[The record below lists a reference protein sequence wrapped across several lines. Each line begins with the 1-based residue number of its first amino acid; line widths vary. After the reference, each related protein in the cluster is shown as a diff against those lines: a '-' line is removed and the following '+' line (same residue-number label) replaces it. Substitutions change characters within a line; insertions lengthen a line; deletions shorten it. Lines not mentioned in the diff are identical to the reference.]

1 MLQPSLPYNQLKFSL
16 QMFHHPLN
24 ELEKSEYEAVKTRA
38 EAECTLE
45 RKILTSAEGMKM
57 KVAQE
62 SIEEAIAAIAN
73 RYESPEAF
81 QNDLRANN
89 MDPAAMASG
98 LEVELTVKATLKK
111 VAGRTEDPD
120 EAEVTE
126 IFEAGDQKKREQR
139 QLHHIL
145 ITINDQFP
153 ENRRESALA
162 RITRV
167 HEKVLAPG
175 SNFGELAQRYSE
187 CPSAVQGGN
196 IGSVARG
203 SLPPNLEET
212 LFALER
218 GEISNVVES
227 TMGFHILL
235 CEEIIEAGTLSPEET
250 KAKIRKVLHT
260 QNKKKTVQMW
270 LATI

>member
-16 QMFHHPLN
+16 QMFHRPLN

-45 RKILTSAEGMKM
+45 RKILTSKEGMKI

-62 SIEEAIAAIAN
+62 STEEAIAAIAN

-81 QNDLRANN
+81 QSDLRANN
-89 MDPAAMASG
+89 MDLAAMASG
-98 LEVELTVKATLKK
+98 LEVELMVKAALKE
-111 VAGRTEDPD
+111 VAARTEPPD

-139 QLHHIL
+139 QLCHIL

-153 ENRRESALA
+153 ENRREAALA

-167 HEKVLAPG
+167 HEKVLASG
-175 SNFGELAQRYSE
+175 GNFSELAQRYSE
-187 CPSAVQGGN
+187 CPSAVRGGN
-196 IGSVARG
+196 IGPVARG
-203 SLPPNLEET
+203 TLHPSLEET
-212 LFALER
+212 LFAMER
-218 GEISNVVES
+218 GEISKIVES

-235 CEEIIEAGTLSPEET
+235 CEEVLKGDTLPPEET
-250 KAKIRKVLHT
+250 KAKIRKVLHAR
-260 QNKKKTVQMW
+260 NKKKTVQTW
-270 LATI
+270 LAAL

>member
-16 QMFHHPLN
+16 QMFHRPLN

-89 MDPAAMASG
+89 MDPAAMATG
-98 LEVELTVKATLKK
+98 LKVELMVKATLRK
-111 VAGRTEDPD
+111 VANRTESPN
-120 EAEVTE
+120 EAKVTE
-126 IFEAGDQKKREQR
+126 IFESADQKKREQR
-139 QLHHIL
+139 QLRHIL

-153 ENRRESALA
+153 ENRREAALT

-167 HEKVLAPG
+167 HEKVSVPG
-175 SNFGELAQRYSE
+175 VDFSELAQRYSE
-187 CPSAVQGGN
+187 CPSALQGGN
-196 IGSVARG
+196 IGPVAPG
-203 SLPPNLEET
+203 TLHPNLEKT
-212 LFALER
+212 LFAMEK
-218 GEISNVVES
+218 GEISNIVES
-227 TMGFHILL
+227 TMGFHILF
-235 CEEIIEAGTLSPEET
+235 CEEIIKGDTPPPEET
-250 KAKIRKVLHT
+250 KNKIRKVLHAR
-260 QNKKKTVQMW
+260 NKKKTVQAW
-270 LATI
+270 LAAL